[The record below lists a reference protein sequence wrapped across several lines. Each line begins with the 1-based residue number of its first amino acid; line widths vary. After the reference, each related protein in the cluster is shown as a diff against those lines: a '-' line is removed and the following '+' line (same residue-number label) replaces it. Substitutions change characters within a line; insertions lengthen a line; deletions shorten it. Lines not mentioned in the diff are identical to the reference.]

1 MPHSLDSLTRP
12 HLQAHR
18 TDRLLDPTALFEIRT
33 PDGELVGRA
42 VERCDRRWLR
52 WLKYTRLRELT
63 PLVLHVEAADGTPAF
78 TLQRE
83 WDWLDRKPV
92 RALRPSGAGLLMFQ
106 RFPRRWFGLWGQR
119 LTAPD
124 GRVLATLHTLQT
136 WVFRDLHYQLRDP
149 LGVPLADIV
158 WSASVWSRP
167 RNGEIRVHRPEA
179 LPPFGFLAAL
189 LVVGL
194 WVAPPVGLP
203 AFQLVRR
210 ADIGHSHGL
219 HLSRPL
225 SP

>member
-149 LGVPLADIV
+149 LGVP
-158 WSASVWSRP
+158 P
-167 RNGEIRVHRPEA
+167 RTSCG
-179 LPPFGFLAAL
+179 
-189 LVVGL
+189 
-194 WVAPPVGLP
+194 PPVSGHGP
-203 AFQLVRR
+203 GTARSGSTGRR
-210 ADIGHSHGL
+210 PCLLLASWLRSWSWASG
-219 HLSRPL
+219 
-225 SP
+225 